1 MWPPPLKSQLSTPD
15 EQPAHSPIPLLLP
28 SPIPLLL
35 PVPQEYFWP
44 LPTVYHLL
52 LPVPLDYFWPASYL
66 PPPLPPDP
74 NKRGP
79 GAAIRAVHH
88 HHPTGEV
95 PLSPQLTYPF
105 TALQELSASP
115 TSSSPSSPSSPTP
128 PSLLVYS
135 LSPTS
140 LPVSPS
146 PSLPPRTS
154 LLQDSRPK
162 SLYFKMEHLW
172 LSK

>member
-1 MWPPPLKSQLSTPD
+1 MSSLPTALSLCSSLYLRSISGHYPQSTICSSLYLWTISG
-15 EQPAHSPIPLLLP
+15 QPAT
-28 SPIPLLL
+28 
-35 PVPQEYFWP
+35 Y
-44 LPTVYHLL
+44 
-52 LPVPLDYFWPASYL
+52 

-154 LLQDSRPK
+154 LFQDFRPK